1 MSKIPMYRYG
11 TKEEVTSRD
20 LTNRIAKV
28 MSDILSV
35 RYDRKV
41 TIKFEGDDDDET
53 QAAATSDTQSS

>member
-20 LTNRIAKV
+20 LTDRIAKV

-35 RYDRKV
+35 RYNRKI
-41 TIKFEGDDDDET
+41 TIKFGGGDSANEN
-53 QAAATSDTQSS
+53 QTST